1 MPALL
6 REEKDSGTSPRSVP
20 VDRSSCYDYVED
32 QDEDLPLVFRKP
44 CWQLYA
50 TLISTLITPLLY
62 RVYLIL
68 VTIGWALFSKG
79 TSGSY
84 TNPCKGLVC
93 LSIVYS
99 LYSCYYIELVYNQY
113 RSYRTSESFI
123 GSCLMS

>member
-1 MPALL
+1 MPVLL
-6 REEKDSGTSPRSVP
+6 REEKDSSSPRA
-20 VDRSSCYDYVED
+20 DRSSCYDCVED

-79 TSGSY
+79 TRGSY
-84 TNPCKGLVC
+84 TNPCKFEQAYW
-93 LSIVYS
+93 I
-99 LYSCYYIELVYNQY
+99 
-113 RSYRTSESFI
+113 
-123 GSCLMS
+123 

>member
-1 MPALL
+1 MPVLL
-6 REEKDSGTSPRSVP
+6 REEKEGGTSPRSIP
-20 VDRSSCYDYVED
+20 VSHSSSYDCVED

-79 TSGSY
+79 TRGSY
-84 TNPCKGLVC
+84 TNPCKPC
-93 LSIVYS
+93 KAHLSLGMYS
-99 LYSCYYIELVYNQY
+99 RCMYCMERFQNRLKS
-113 RSYRTSESFI
+113 
-123 GSCLMS
+123 

>member
-1 MPALL
+1 MSVLL
-6 REEKDSGTSPRSVP
+6 RKEKEGGTSPHSVP
-20 VDRSSCYDYVED
+20 VNCYDCVED

-44 CWQLYA
+44 SWQLYA

-84 TNPCKGLVC
+84 TNPCKSSLNRDGLNTILKVQC
-93 LSIVYS
+93 
-99 LYSCYYIELVYNQY
+99 Q
-113 RSYRTSESFI
+113 
-123 GSCLMS
+123 

>member
-1 MPALL
+1 MPVPL
-6 REEKDSGTSPRSVP
+6 REEKDGGTSPRSVP
-20 VDRSSCYDYVED
+20 VSHSSCYDCVED

-79 TSGSY
+79 TRGSY
-84 TNPCKGLVC
+84 TNPCKSCEAHLSLGTVC
-93 LSIVYS
+93 IVDI
-99 LYSCYYIELVYNQY
+99 CNAWNRFQNRIKVY
-113 RSYRTSESFI
+113 
-123 GSCLMS
+123 